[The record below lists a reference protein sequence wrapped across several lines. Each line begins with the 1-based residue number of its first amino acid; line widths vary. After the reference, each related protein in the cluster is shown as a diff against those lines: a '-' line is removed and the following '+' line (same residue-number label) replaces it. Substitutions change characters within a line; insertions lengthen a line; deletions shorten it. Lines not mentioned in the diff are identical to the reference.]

1 MLVGSALAG
10 AWEDPDLPRLDAG
23 VTLGVA
29 AVRSSTGNHRVD
41 PAYGLWVRRGF
52 QAVYGEVELM
62 GATDADATPGG
73 SLRRT
78 LVRPSVVVG
87 WRGGSRPMHV
97 GMAGG
102 VAMSLVAG
110 NSAFVVQPGVRA
122 CGDLHIPL
130 GEKQVLVT
138 RAGVTTR
145 GRGADVDAS
154 IGWGFRW

>member
-1 MLVGSALAG
+1 MLVGAALAG
-10 AWEDPDLPRLDAG
+10 AWEDPDLPVMDAG

-41 PAYGLWVRRGF
+41 PAYGVWLRKGF
-52 QAVYGEVELM
+52 GDVYGEVEVM
-62 GATDADATPGG
+62 GATDADSTPGG
-73 SLRRT
+73 TLRRT
-78 LVRPSVVVG
+78 LVRPSLVVG

-102 VAMSLVAG
+102 LAMSVVAG
-110 NSAFVVQPGVRA
+110 NETAVVQPGVRA
-122 CGDLHIPL
+122 CGDLHVPI
-130 GEKQVLVT
+130 GARQVLVT

-154 IGWGFRW
+154 IGWGLRW